1 MAWQKAGFSRR
12 AAENAF
18 ACPGVTYSLSAMI
31 PGRMGAWGS
40 LATRITLRTNFTVP
54 GKENDSLALD
64 SNVDTLSCLL
74 SYLGEKIRFDFID
87 PHRGELETD
96 LEILV
101 NGKDF
106 RFLPGGIDALI
117 KEGDLVEVYLLPLGG
132 G

>member
-1 MAWQKAGFSRR
+1 
-12 AAENAF
+12 
-18 ACPGVTYSLSAMI
+18 
-31 PGRMGAWGS
+31 